1 LRLLSPSARIL
12 RRFLAG
18 KDDMQDIRPAQALF
32 MWRDVN
38 LSLVRAGAPDL
49 SSRQFAILLII
60 YLDLP
65 PHTVRGLA
73 ERLAVTKPVI
83 TRALDTMGK
92 LGLVTRER
100 DPLDRRNVIIKRTV
114 AGAQAVDHLAGL
126 IVTHLKDLS
135 R

>member
-1 LRLLSPSARIL
+1 
-12 RRFLAG
+12 
-18 KDDMQDIRPAQALF
+18 
-32 MWRDVN
+32 
-38 LSLVRAGAPDL
+38 
-49 SSRQFAILLII
+49 
-60 YLDLP
+60 
-65 PHTVRGLA
+65 
-73 ERLAVTKPVI
+73 
-83 TRALDTMGK
+83 MGK